1 MLKVAIFGQKWLAEN
16 LLPVLCDLPGVAVT
30 AVVPED
36 PDGRFAA
43 LAKERR
49 IPTYALE
56 DCPSV
61 DLIVSAHM
69 HRYIGA
75 DIAARSR
82 LGVLAYHPSLLP
94 THRGRDAVRWAI
106 HMRERVTGG
115 TVYWMDEG
123 VDTGPVEDQDFC
135 HILPNETPTELWRR
149 ALAPLGLRLLTE
161 TVARLAAGG
170 QPRKTPQDARVA
182 TFEPAFVVKK
192 LARD

>member
-1 MLKVAIFGQKWLAEN
+1 MNQARAHDVNAKPFTRAEVDSIKVGSVIDGYIGRPSPVVSIF
-16 LLPVLCDLPGVAVT
+16 
-30 AVVPED
+30 
-36 PDGRFAA
+36 
-43 LAKERR
+43 AKENDVHGKLFVCGYQKHGDSGGS
-49 IPTYALE
+49 ISFSIKEGDTL
-56 DCPSV
+56 
-61 DLIVSAHM
+61 
-69 HRYIGA
+69 
-75 DIAARSR
+75 SR

-135 HILPNETPTELWRR
+135 HILPGETPTELWRR

-170 QPRKTPQDARVA
+170 QPRMTPQDARVA
-182 TFEPAFVVKK
+182 TFEPAFGVKK
-192 LARD
+192 LAQD